1 MKKFLRY
8 GTFLVLLTLS
18 LGVYAQER
26 TVSGKV
32 TSVEDN
38 SPLPGVSV
46 VLKGTTIGTATDV
59 NGSYTLQVPTDAV
72 LVFSFIGMKTLEI
85 SVGQRSQVDA
95 ALEMDVTQLGEVV
108 ITTFGEAKKSS
119 FTGSYSQLTAEN
131 LSARPLSNAITAIA
145 GSTAGVTTTS
155 GIGQP
160 GAAPDIRIRGIG
172 SYSSSNSPLYVVDG
186 VPYTASIAN
195 LNSADIE
202 TLTILKDAAS
212 TALYGARA
220 ANGVV
225 MITTKKGKDKNG
237 SINVRYTKGFSE
249 RGMPEYEKVGAAEY
263 YPLMWQMLRNN
274 LAYTT
279 TGTGVNQDL
288 ATAGGNATNTLGTNI
303 GYNVYDVPFNQL
315 VDANGVMN
323 PNARLLY
330 SQSDLDWEAPLMRQ
344 GNRDELSVNFSGAN
358 DKSDYFVSF
367 GYLDDQGYQIRSD
380 YKRYNARVNYNSQ
393 IKKWLKTGGNLSATI
408 TDSRQSAADGGTS
421 FVNPFFFSRGMGPIF
436 PVYAH
441 DPANPGSFLL
451 RDGEKFYDYGNMSA
465 LGLPNRP
472 QYGGRHAI
480 AETELNEAFFRRNVL
495 GARGYIDISF
505 LKDFKFTLNAGAD
518 ITNQNDVSYGNPLV
532 GDGSPAGRTTHRFDN
547 ISNFNLNQLLNYSK
561 SFGSHNVSA
570 LVGHE
575 NWNRRENYV
584 TVSRSQQ
591 SLDGNIEPRN
601 FATLTDG
608 DGFLDRYKVEG
619 YFSRVNYDFN
629 EKYFASFSV
638 RRDGSSKF
646 YEDVR
651 WGTFMAVSGAWRL
664 DQETFIQSIPTI
676 SQLKLRASF
685 GQTGNDSG
693 ISYYAWQPLYSLG
706 WDNALEPGILQGSLG
721 NRDLTWESND
731 ASDVALEFGLLKNR
745 ITGTVEYFNRAS
757 SNLIFSVPMPL
768 SSGVATVTKNIGK
781 MVNSGIEITLGAEVL
796 KKGDFSWQLDVNAM
810 KLKNEIVKMPDESE
824 TIIDGTKQLKE
835 GRSIYD
841 FWLREYMGVR
851 PETGDALYR
860 AETYNPANSFR
871 TEQGDTLTWASS
883 NARFHYAGTSIP
895 KLSGGITNT
904 LRYKGISLS
913 AVLVYQLGG
922 KVYDGAYASLMG
934 SGGFGSAK
942 HVDILK
948 SWSPSGEV
956 SDVWSLND
964 SDLPRLDLG
973 RTGDYNAASDRWLI
987 DASYLNIRSV
997 TLAYDLPSNWT
1008 SKVFLNKA
1016 QVYISGENLAFRSR
1030 RVGMNV
1036 QESFGGTTSNVYSPA
1051 RSLVFGASI
1060 TL

>member
-393 IKKWLKTGGNLSATI
+393 IKKWLKTGVICRLPSPIQGSQLLTGVLHLLTRS
-408 TDSRQSAADGGTS
+408 
-421 FVNPFFFSRGMGPIF
+421 FSRAVWALFSLYMHMTQQI
-436 PVYAH
+436 
-441 DPANPGSFLL
+441 
-451 RDGEKFYDYGNMSA
+451 RDHFCCVMVRSSMTTRNMSA

-561 SFGSHNVSA
+561 SFGSHNC
-570 LVGHE
+570 
-575 NWNRRENYV
+575 
-584 TVSRSQQ
+584 
-591 SLDGNIEPRN
+591 
-601 FATLTDG
+601 F
-608 DGFLDRYKVEG
+608 
-619 YFSRVNYDFN
+619 
-629 EKYFASFSV
+629 
-638 RRDGSSKF
+638 
-646 YEDVR
+646 
-651 WGTFMAVSGAWRL
+651 GTCW
-664 DQETFIQSIPTI
+664 P
-676 SQLKLRASF
+676 
-685 GQTGNDSG
+685 
-693 ISYYAWQPLYSLG
+693 
-706 WDNALEPGILQGSLG
+706 
-721 NRDLTWESND
+721 
-731 ASDVALEFGLLKNR
+731 
-745 ITGTVEYFNRAS
+745 
-757 SNLIFSVPMPL
+757 
-768 SSGVATVTKNIGK
+768 
-781 MVNSGIEITLGAEVL
+781 
-796 KKGDFSWQLDVNAM
+796 
-810 KLKNEIVKMPDESE
+810 
-824 TIIDGTKQLKE
+824 
-835 GRSIYD
+835 
-841 FWLREYMGVR
+841 
-851 PETGDALYR
+851 
-860 AETYNPANSFR
+860 
-871 TEQGDTLTWASS
+871 
-883 NARFHYAGTSIP
+883 
-895 KLSGGITNT
+895 
-904 LRYKGISLS
+904 
-913 AVLVYQLGG
+913 
-922 KVYDGAYASLMG
+922 
-934 SGGFGSAK
+934 
-942 HVDILK
+942 
-948 SWSPSGEV
+948 
-956 SDVWSLND
+956 
-964 SDLPRLDLG
+964 
-973 RTGDYNAASDRWLI
+973 
-987 DASYLNIRSV
+987 
-997 TLAYDLPSNWT
+997 
-1008 SKVFLNKA
+1008 
-1016 QVYISGENLAFRSR
+1016 
-1030 RVGMNV
+1030 
-1036 QESFGGTTSNVYSPA
+1036 
-1051 RSLVFGASI
+1051 
-1060 TL
+1060 